1 MSAHEPANEPAG
13 PPLGRIPERGA
24 RRTFIQPPPLDALIQ
39 EAQRVLSI
47 CNACRYCEGYCAVF
61 PALERR
67 LAFDEH
73 DVHYLANLCHN
84 CGACLYACQYA
95 PPHEFQL
102 NFPRV
107 LAQVRKETYRKYAWP
122 RFLGSAFDRNGTVVA
137 IVTMASLAF
146 FLLFTAWYADP
157 VRFFSAYTDEQGSFY
172 AILPHGVMAGAFG
185 AVFAFAILA
194 VVMSFTRFWPSAGE
208 RVAEFAQPGSL
219 ASATWEAAGLKYLDG
234 GGDGCTY
241 PDRKPSFA
249 RRTFH
254 HLTFYGFML
263 CFAATVVATIYHYAL
278 GWKAPY
284 PLVSVPVVLGTLG
297 GAGLLAGPAGLA
309 WLKHRRDPEL
319 ADLTQTGM
327 DVGFL
332 LLLFVTSLTGLLL
345 LAFRE
350 TRAMGVLLALHLGAV
365 MALFVTLPY
374 GKFVHAL
381 YRFAAL
387 VRFHIERR
395 RPVPEIGSE

>member
-1 MSAHEPANEPAG
+1 MSTHKAPRLEE
-13 PPLGRIPERGA
+13 LVE
-24 RRTFIQPPPLDALIQ
+24 

-67 LAFDEH
+67 LAFDES

-107 LAQVRKETYRKYAWP
+107 LAQVRKETYKKYAWP
-122 RFLGSAFDRNGTVVA
+122 GFLAQAFERNGLVVSL
-137 IVTMASLAF
+137 VTALSLALVF
-146 FLLFTAWYADP
+146 LFTAWYADP
-157 VRFFSAYTDEQGSFY
+157 ARLFGAYSDAQGSFY
-172 AILPHGVMAGAFG
+172 AVLPHNVMAGVFG
-185 AVFAFAILA
+185 AVFAFVIVALA
-194 VVMSFTRFWPSAGE
+194 MSFTRFWPDTGE
-208 RVAEFAQPGSL
+208 RVGEFVQPTAFSN
-219 ASATWEAAGLKYLDG
+219 ATWDAMGLTYLDG

-241 PDRKPSFA
+241 PDEKPSFA
-249 RRTFH
+249 RRNFH
-254 HLTFYGFML
+254 HLTFYGFLL
-263 CFAATVVATIYHYAL
+263 CFAATTVATIYHYVF

-284 PLVSVPVVLGTLG
+284 PFYSLPVILGTLG
-297 GAGLLAGPAGLA
+297 GLGLIVGPIGLM

-319 ADLTQTGM
+319 ADRSQSGM
-327 DVGFL
+327 DAGFLVL
-332 LLLFVTSLTGLLL
+332 LLLTSVTGLLL

-350 TRAMGVLLALHLGAV
+350 TRAMGVLLAVHLGVV
-365 MALFVTLPY
+365 MALFLTLPY

-381 YRFAAL
+381 YRLAAL

-395 RPVPEIGSE
+395 RPLPEIGSE